1 MQACTHTPHTCPHY
15 LFYLLLSL
23 IPISSTFQITKKL
36 HRPFDALIK
45 AHNRLVTH
53 VTLRS
58 VAQVKV
64 VRTCQRHFHRR
75 QGWVERGEGT
85 EEFADDHEEKSDEVD
100 EEVREVNVWSIVAK
114 SLDYARHEGPEVDGL
129 VVGDVVGLGNQ
140 RM

>member
-1 MQACTHTPHTCPHY
+1 M
-15 LFYLLLSL
+15 
-23 IPISSTFQITKKL
+23 
-36 HRPFDALIK
+36 
-45 AHNRLVTH
+45 
-53 VTLRS
+53 
-58 VAQVKV
+58 

-100 EEVREVNVWSIVAK
+100 EEVREINVWSIVAK
-114 SLDYARHEGPEVDGL
+114 SLNYARHEGPEVDGL